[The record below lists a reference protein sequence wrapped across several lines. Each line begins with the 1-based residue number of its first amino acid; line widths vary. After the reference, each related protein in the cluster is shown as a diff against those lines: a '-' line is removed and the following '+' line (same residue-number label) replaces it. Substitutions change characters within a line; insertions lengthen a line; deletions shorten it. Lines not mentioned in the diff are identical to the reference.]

1 MTPLVALM
9 EESWPPAQR
18 IPLGPFLLRRG
29 LGGGQRVSAAS
40 PLGPFTEAE
49 LSGAETGMRAMD
61 QAPLF
66 LLTPAEAALDAALAA
81 RGYAVKDPVVVYA
94 LPLPA
99 PGLVPPVPMTTFPH
113 WPPMA
118 IAEALWA
125 EGGIKAE
132 RLAIMHRAAGPRT
145 AILGRTEDRAS
156 AVAFVAIA
164 GDCAFL
170 HALHVTPRLRRRGAA
185 LNILRAAAEWA
196 GQNGAARLCL
206 AVTRANAAARAL
218 YVSFGMQVV
227 EEYHYR
233 HLPA

>member
-1 MTPLVALM
+1 MTRLVTLM
-9 EESWPPAQR
+9 EDTWPPAER
-18 IPLGPFLLRRG
+18 IVSGPFLLRRG

-40 PLGPFTEAE
+40 PLGPCTEAD
-49 LSGAETGMRAMD
+49 LPQAEAAMHAMA

-66 LLTPAEAALDAALAA
+66 LLTPQDSALDAALAA
-81 RGYAVKDPVVVYA
+81 RGYAVKDPVVVYSA
-94 LPLPA
+94 PLATLGPA
-99 PGLVPPVPMTTFPH
+99 PPEPMTTFPH

-125 EGGIKAE
+125 EGGIGAE
-132 RLAIMHRAAGPRT
+132 RGAIMARASGPKT

-156 AVAFVAIA
+156 GVAFVAIA

-170 HALHVTPRLRRRGAA
+170 HALHVTPHLRRRGAA
-185 LNILRAAAEWA
+185 LNILRAAAIWS
-196 GQNGAARLCL
+196 GQNGAGRLCL
-206 AVTRANAAARAL
+206 AVTRANEPACAL
-218 YVSFGMQVV
+218 YLSLGMLEQ